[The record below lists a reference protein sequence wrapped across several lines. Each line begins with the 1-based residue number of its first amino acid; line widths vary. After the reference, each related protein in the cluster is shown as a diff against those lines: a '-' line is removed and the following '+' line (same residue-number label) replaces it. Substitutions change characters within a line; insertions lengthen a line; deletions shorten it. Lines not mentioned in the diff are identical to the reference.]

1 MSEPEKFRY
10 ELALSASIAIDPV
23 ANVTIRTLTRSD
35 VHALAELMLDAY
47 IGTIDYE
54 GETIDEAV
62 GEVESWLDGSAL
74 LDHSYAA
81 IVDGAFVS
89 AVLVMTLK
97 GLPFI
102 AIVMT
107 RSDSKNQGLG
117 RYVTATA
124 LASLREEGEEQVVL
138 YITDGNT
145 PSEKLFLSL
154 GAVQQSN

>member
-1 MSEPEKFRY
+1 MSEPEKIRY
-10 ELALSASIAIDPV
+10 LLALNASITVDPV
-23 ANVTIRTLTRSD
+23 ANVTVRALTTSD

-62 GEVESWLDGSAL
+62 GEVESWFDGSPL
-74 LDHSYAA
+74 LDHSYVA
-81 IVDGAFVS
+81 VVGGAFVS
-89 AVLVMTLK
+89 AVLVMMLD

-107 RSDSKNQGLG
+107 RSDSKDQGLG

-124 LASLREEGEEQVVL
+124 LVSLSDKGEEQVVL

-145 PSEKLFLSL
+145 ISEKLFLSL
-154 GAVQQSN
+154 GAVPQPS

>member
-1 MSEPEKFRY
+1 MSAPEKIRY
-10 ELALSASIAIDPV
+10 HVSLKTLMTVESIDD
-23 ANVTIRTLTRSD
+23 VTVRTLTRAD

-47 IGTIDYE
+47 TGTIDYE

-62 GEVESWLDGSAL
+62 GEVESWFDGSPL
-74 LDHSYAA
+74 LDHSYVA
-81 IVDGAFVS
+81 IIAGVFVS
-89 AVLVMTLK
+89 AVLVMTLD

-107 RSDSKNQGLG
+107 RGDSKDQGLG

-124 LASLREEGEEQVVL
+124 LASLRDKGEEQAGL
-138 YITDGNT
+138 FITRGNM

-154 GAVQQSN
+154 DAIPQPS